1 MRAPREILRAWKPDV
16 IVVLLTLLTAPLF
29 LYGLGS
35 TYLWQ
40 DEAQTA
46 LLARSVL
53 RHGVPMVGEGPE
65 SLSAR
70 AGEDAGPG
78 GVYLQ
83 IAWLQAYVAAA
94 GFALFGE
101 SAWAARAPFALAGWL
116 SVPLVAWTMRR
127 AGARVLAAP
136 LAALL

>member
-65 SLSAR
+65 SLSAH

-83 IAWLQAYVAAA
+83 IAWL
-94 GFALFGE
+94 
-101 SAWAARAPFALAGWL
+101 
-116 SVPLVAWTMRR
+116 
-127 AGARVLAAP
+127 
-136 LAALL
+136 